1 MDNHIENL
9 INQGDAAAK
18 LGESA
23 IPAICETD
31 LKVQD
36 IDDPLGISDR
46 IITVPN
52 RWVVLASHR
61 ANVVKAEQKIQ
72 DNKEFILEFEEQL
85 DQLLN

>member
-9 INQGDAAAK
+9 INQGDAATK

-23 IPAICETD
+23 TPAVRETD

-46 IITVPN
+46 IITVPS
-52 RWVVLASHR
+52 RWVVLASQR
-61 ANVVKAEQKIQ
+61 ANVVKAE
-72 DNKEFILEFEEQL
+72 
-85 DQLLN
+85 